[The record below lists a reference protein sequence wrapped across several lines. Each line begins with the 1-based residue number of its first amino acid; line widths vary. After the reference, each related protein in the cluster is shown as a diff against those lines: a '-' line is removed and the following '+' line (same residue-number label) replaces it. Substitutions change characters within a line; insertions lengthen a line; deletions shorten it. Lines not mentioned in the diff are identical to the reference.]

1 MTRNIPIR
9 IERILDFY
17 DVPQLFIARDAFETL
32 YLCLLYTDEQECRYT
47 AIRISGKRIEEFLSG
62 KTDLREL
69 FLSPETGAEYF
80 DVTLAN
86 NEYQITSSVP
96 APLSEDRLPEK
107 GYTACTSEENENEN
121 VIINIPVSDR
131 YLLKEIVRRF
141 GWACM

>member
-47 AIRISGKRIEEFLSG
+47 AIRISGKRIEEFLSR

-80 DVTLAN
+80 DVALTN

-107 GYTACTSEENENEN
+107 GYTACTPEENEN
-121 VIINIPVSDR
+121 VIVKIPVSDR
-131 YLLKEIVRRF
+131 YLLKEIVRKF

>member
-62 KTDLREL
+62 K
-69 FLSPETGAEYF
+69 
-80 DVTLAN
+80 
-86 NEYQITSSVP
+86 QICGSCFS
-96 APLSEDRLPEK
+96 
-107 GYTACTSEENENEN
+107 
-121 VIINIPVSDR
+121 
-131 YLLKEIVRRF
+131 LLKPERNILM
-141 GWACM
+141 WH